1 MPNLT
6 AFFSYVIVTT
16 FTPGPN
22 TIMSM
27 SNAAKYG
34 FKKSLPFIFGVF
46 AGFITILALSGIF
59 SLSLYKIVPSI
70 KPIMTTIGAVYILY
84 LAWKIYKSEPNT
96 DNDYEKTT
104 NTFISGM
111 LLQFVNI
118 KGILFCL
125 TTLSTFI
132 IPYYRS
138 VFEIILFCI
147 AISFVAL
154 ISNLCWSLFGSLFQR
169 FIRKNNK
176 MINTIMA
183 LLLVYCA
190 VSLFL

>member
-96 DNDYEKTT
+96 DNDYEKAT

-111 LLQFVNI
+111 LL
-118 KGILFCL
+118 
-125 TTLSTFI
+125 
-132 IPYYRS
+132 
-138 VFEIILFCI
+138 
-147 AISFVAL
+147 
-154 ISNLCWSLFGSLFQR
+154 
-169 FIRKNNK
+169 
-176 MINTIMA
+176 
-183 LLLVYCA
+183 
-190 VSLFL
+190 